1 MGLFFLRAC
10 SSFIPR
16 LKFADP
22 LHTLP
27 CLSVV
32 PREDGALV
40 LPPTVFLS
48 VLEKLSGESVSVI
61 KEFLSISCPALGTG
75 QPLLGSPR
83 AELKLFRVSLSVW
96 LGQESWLCNSVP
108 ILPPL
113 QRDLHHEPDGLFS
126 CLLCEKHPEP
136 HLPFFP

>member
-1 MGLFFLRAC
+1 MGCVFCFFTGVKAVAP
-10 SSFIPR
+10 S
-16 LKFADP
+16 
-22 LHTLP
+22 
-27 CLSVV
+27 
-32 PREDGALV
+32 LV

-96 LGQESWLCNSVP
+96 LGQESRLCNSAP
-108 ILPPL
+108 ILPHL
-113 QRDLHHEPDGLFS
+113 QRHLHHGPDGLFFLS
-126 CLLCEKHPEP
+126 
-136 HLPFFP
+136 FV